1 MSTTAKIFFVAS
13 CLTTA
18 TIIYKVHSYQIEE
31 QVRMRSG
38 VLRDIERK
46 IEKAAAQDN
55 KLNNL
60 EMMKAQVELEKKLN
74 IKD

>member
-1 MSTTAKIFFVAS
+1 
-13 CLTTA
+13 
-18 TIIYKVHSYQIEE
+18 
-31 QVRMRSG
+31 MRSG

>member
-1 MSTTAKIFFVAS
+1 
-13 CLTTA
+13 
-18 TIIYKVHSYQIEE
+18 
-31 QVRMRSG
+31 MRSG

-46 IEKAAAQDN
+46 IEKAATEDS

-60 EMMKAQVELEKKLN
+60 EMMKAQIELEKKLN